1 MVSDSSSSTILKTA
15 FVHCKA
21 NNVSRN
27 TACDFVNSIIAIA
40 LLVLL
45 QKPDLNI
52 IITSLFAHDT
62 NVKSTFRCTKSK
74 RSSWWLLP
82 SHERIFIF
90 KWLLLNE
97 KLDMHCYWVEDGS
110 IVTGLLGWGW
120 EYCYWVTGLRME
132 VLLLRYWVEDGSI
145 VTVLLGWG
153 WEYCYWVTGLRIF
166 IF

>member
-27 TACDFVNSIIAIA
+27 TASDFVNSIIAIA

-62 NVKSTFRCTKSK
+62 NIKSTFRCTKSK

-82 SHERIFIF
+82 SHEKIFIF

-97 KLDMHCYWVEDGS
+97 KLGMHCYWVEDGS
-110 IVTGLLGWGW
+110 ITGLLGWGF
-120 EYCYWVTGLRME
+120 
-132 VLLLRYWVEDGSI
+132 
-145 VTVLLGWG
+145 
-153 WEYCYWVTGLRIF
+153 F
-166 IF
+166 IFQKESIQSFQNLSRITSLNFSLSGRIQLGNYPFSYLFLVSF

>member
-27 TACDFVNSIIAIA
+27 TASDFVNSIIAIA

-62 NVKSTFRCTKSK
+62 NIKSTFRCTKSK
-74 RSSWWLLP
+74 RSSW
-82 SHERIFIF
+82 
-90 KWLLLNE
+90 
-97 KLDMHCYWVEDGS
+97 
-110 IVTGLLGWGW
+110 
-120 EYCYWVTGLRME
+120 
-132 VLLLRYWVEDGSI
+132 
-145 VTVLLGWG
+145 
-153 WEYCYWVTGLRIF
+153 
-166 IF
+166 